1 MPILNVYDQES
12 KSWAEVPA
20 LKGSAATLEID
31 EVVTLAPNE
40 QAYITNAGDEY
51 NARLTLGIPR
61 GINGITPVRGI
72 DYWTAEDQAQI
83 INDVSEKLDYS
94 FDTLMTTIQNK
105 PVTYILTDKEQLDS
119 LLDLENNT
127 ITYNNEVKTLNPG
140 DVFLLTSTEE
150 PDYWFGEDSTGQK
163 LHELDARK
171 VDLTQYVKAEKLQV
185 MSLSDWESLD
195 SKDADTFYFIY
206 EGQ

>member
-12 KSWAEVPA
+12 KSWTEVPA

-40 QAYITNAGDEY
+40 QAYVTNVGDEY

-61 GINGITPVRGI
+61 GINGITPVRGT

-105 PVTYILTDKEQLDS
+105 PVTYILTNKEQLDS

-171 VDLTQYVKAEKLQV
+171 VDLTQYVKTEKLQV
-185 MSLSDWESLD
+185 MSLSDWESLG
-195 SKDADTFYFIY
+195 SKDENTFYFIY

>member
-31 EVVTLAPNE
+31 EVITLAPNE
-40 QAYITNAGDEY
+40 QAYVTNTGDEY
-51 NARLTLGIPR
+51 NAKLTLGIPR
-61 GINGITPVRGI
+61 GINGITPVRGT
-72 DYWTAEDQAQI
+72 DYWTAKDQAKI

-94 FDTLMTTIQNK
+94 FDTLMSAIQNK

-140 DVFLLTSTEE
+140 DVFLLTSTDE

-163 LHELDARK
+163 LHELDSRK
-171 VDLTQYVKAEKLQV
+171 VDLTQYMKVENLKTL
-185 MSLSDWESLD
+185 SLEEWQATQSPD
-195 SKDADTFYFIY
+195 SNTFYFIY

>member
-1 MPILNVYDQES
+1 MPILNVYDQEN
-12 KSWAEVPA
+12 KEWAEIPA
-20 LKGSAATLEID
+20 LKGSAATLEV
-31 EVVTLAPNE
+31 EQVVTLAPNE
-40 QAYITNAGDEY
+40 QAYVTNSGDEY
-51 NARLTLGIPR
+51 NAKLTLGIPR
-61 GINGITPVRGI
+61 GVNGITPVRGT

-94 FDTLMTTIQNK
+94 FDTLMTAIQNK
-105 PVTYILTDKEQLDS
+105 PVTYILTDKAQLDS
-119 LLDLENNT
+119 LLDLNNNT

-150 PDYWFGEDSTGQK
+150 PDYWFGEDTEGNK

-171 VDLTQYVKAEKLQV
+171 IDLTQFVKTENMKVL
-185 MSLSDWESLD
+185 SLD
-195 SKDADTFYFIY
+195 EWEATTSPDSSTFYFIY

>member
-1 MPILNVYDQES
+1 M
-12 KSWAEVPA
+12 
-20 LKGSAATLEID
+20 
-31 EVVTLAPNE
+31 
-40 QAYITNAGDEY
+40 
-51 NARLTLGIPR
+51 
-61 GINGITPVRGI
+61 
-72 DYWTAEDQAQI
+72 
-83 INDVSEKLDYS
+83 
-94 FDTLMTTIQNK
+94 
-105 PVTYILTDKEQLDS
+105 
-119 LLDLENNT
+119 LDLENNT

-171 VDLTQYVKAEKLQV
+171 VDLTQYVKTEKLQV
-185 MSLSDWESLD
+185 MSLSDWESLG

>member
-12 KSWAEVPA
+12 KSWAEVPT

-40 QAYITNAGDEY
+40 QAYVTNTGDEY

-61 GINGITPVRGI
+61 GINGITPVRGT

-94 FDTLMTTIQNK
+94 FDTLMTAIQNK

-171 VDLTQYVKAEKLQV
+171 VDLTQYVKTEKLQV
-185 MSLSDWESLD
+185 MSLSDWESLG

>member
-1 MPILNVYDQES
+1 MPILNVYDQGS

-40 QAYITNAGDEY
+40 QAYVTNAGDEY

-61 GINGITPVRGI
+61 GINGITPVRGT

-105 PVTYILTDKEQLDS
+105 PVTYILTNKEQLDS

-171 VDLTQYVKAEKLQV
+171 VDLTQYVKTEKLQV
-185 MSLSDWESLD
+185 MSLSDWESLG
-195 SKDADTFYFIY
+195 SKDENTFYFIY

>member
-40 QAYITNAGDEY
+40 QAYVTNAGDEY

-61 GINGITPVRGI
+61 GINGITPVRGT

-105 PVTYILTDKEQLDS
+105 PITYILTDKEQLDS

-171 VDLTQYVKAEKLQV
+171 VDLTQYVKTEKLQV
-185 MSLSDWESLD
+185 MSLSDWQSLD

>member
-1 MPILNVYDQES
+1 MPILNVYDQGS

-40 QAYITNAGDEY
+40 QAYVTNAGDEY

-61 GINGITPVRGI
+61 GINGITPVRGT

-94 FDTLMTTIQNK
+94 FNTLMTTIQNK

-171 VDLTQYVKAEKLQV
+171 VDLTQYVKTEKLQV

>member
-20 LKGSAATLEID
+20 LKGSAATLKINK
-31 EVVTLAPNE
+31 VVTLAPNE
-40 QAYITNAGDEY
+40 QAYVTNTGDEY
-51 NARLTLGIPR
+51 NAKLTLGIPR
-61 GINGITPVRGI
+61 GINGITPVRGT

-83 INDVSEKLDYS
+83 INDVSKKLDYS
-94 FDTLMTTIQNK
+94 FDTLMATIQNK

-171 VDLTQYVKAEKLQV
+171 VDLTQYVKTEKLQV
-185 MSLSDWESLD
+185 MSLSDWESLGQ
-195 SKDADTFYFIY
+195 KDADTFYFIY

>member
-1 MPILNVYDQES
+1 MPILSVYDQES

-40 QAYITNAGDEY
+40 QAYVTNTGDEY

-61 GINGITPVRGI
+61 GINGITPVRGT

-94 FDTLMTTIQNK
+94 FDTLMATIQNK

-127 ITYNNEVKTLNPG
+127 ITYNNEDKTLNPG

-171 VDLTQYVKAEKLQV
+171 VDLTQYVKTEKLQV
-185 MSLSDWESLD
+185 MSLSDWQSLV

>member
-1 MPILNVYDQES
+1 MPILNIYDQEN
-12 KSWAEVPA
+12 KEWAEIPA

-40 QAYITNAGDEY
+40 QAYVTNTGDEY
-51 NARLTLGIPR
+51 NAKLTLGIPR
-61 GINGITPVRGI
+61 GINGITPVRGT

-94 FDTLMTTIQNK
+94 FDTLMTAIQNK
-105 PVTYILTDKEQLDS
+105 PVTYILTNKAQLDS
-119 LLDLENNT
+119 LLDLNNNT
-127 ITYNNEVKTLNPG
+127 ITYNDEVKTLNPG

-150 PDYWFGEDSTGQK
+150 PDYWFGEDTEGNK

-171 VDLTQYVKAEKLQV
+171 IDLTQFVKTENMKVL
-185 MSLSDWESLD
+185 SLD
-195 SKDADTFYFIY
+195 EWEATTSPDSSTFYFIY

>member
-12 KSWAEVPA
+12 KSWAEVPT

-40 QAYITNAGDEY
+40 QAYVTNAGDEY

-61 GINGITPVRGI
+61 GINGITPVRGT

-94 FDTLMTTIQNK
+94 FDTLMTAIQNK

-171 VDLTQYVKAEKLQV
+171 VDLTQYVKTEKLQV
-185 MSLSDWESLD
+185 MSLSDWESLG

>member
-1 MPILNVYDQES
+1 MPILNVYDQEN
-12 KSWAEVPA
+12 KEWAEIPA
-20 LKGSAATLEID
+20 LKGSAATLKVEQ
-31 EVVTLAPNE
+31 VVTLAPNE
-40 QAYITNAGDEY
+40 QAYVTNSGDEY
-51 NARLTLGIPR
+51 NAKLTLGIPR
-61 GINGITPVRGI
+61 GINGITPVRGT

-94 FDTLMTTIQNK
+94 FDTLMTAIQNK
-105 PVTYILTDKEQLDS
+105 PVTYILTNKEQLDS

-127 ITYNNEVKTLNPG
+127 ITYNDEVKTLNPG

-171 VDLTQYVKAEKLQV
+171 VDLTQYVKTEKLQV
-185 MSLSDWESLD
+185 MSLSDWESLG
-195 SKDADTFYFIY
+195 SKDPDTFYFIY

>member
-40 QAYITNAGDEY
+40 QAYVTNAGDEY

-61 GINGITPVRGI
+61 GINGITPVRGT

-94 FDTLMTTIQNK
+94 FDTLMTAIQNK
-105 PVTYILTDKEQLDS
+105 PITYVLTNKAQLDS
-119 LLDLENNT
+119 LLDLNNNT
-127 ITYNNEVKTLNPG
+127 ITYNDEVKTLNPG

-150 PDYWFGEDSTGQK
+150 PDYWFGEDTEGNK

-171 VDLTQYVKAEKLQV
+171 IDLTQFVKTENMKVL
-185 MSLSDWESLD
+185 SLD
-195 SKDADTFYFIY
+195 EWEATTSPDSSTFYFIY

>member
-1 MPILNVYDQES
+1 MPILNVYDQENKEWS
-12 KSWAEVPA
+12 EIPA
-20 LKGSAATLEID
+20 LKGSAATLEVKQ
-31 EVVTLAPNE
+31 VVTLAPNE
-40 QAYITNAGDEY
+40 QAYVTNSGDEY
-51 NARLTLGIPR
+51 NAKLTLGIPR
-61 GINGITPVRGI
+61 GVNGITPVRGT

-94 FDTLMTTIQNK
+94 FDTLMAAIQNK
-105 PVTYILTDKEQLDS
+105 PITYILTNKEQLDS

-127 ITYNNEVKTLNPG
+127 ITYNDEVKTLNPG

-171 VDLTQYVKAEKLQV
+171 VDLTQYVKTEKLQV
-185 MSLSDWESLD
+185 MSLSDWESLG
-195 SKDADTFYFIY
+195 SKDENTFYFIY

>member
-20 LKGSAATLEID
+20 LKGSAATLEINK
-31 EVVTLAPNE
+31 VVTLAPNE
-40 QAYITNAGDEY
+40 QAYVTNTGDEY
-51 NARLTLGIPR
+51 NAKLTLGIPR
-61 GINGITPVRGI
+61 GINGITPVRGT

-83 INDVSEKLDYS
+83 INDVSKKLDYS
-94 FDTLMTTIQNK
+94 FDTLMATIQNK

-171 VDLTQYVKAEKLQV
+171 VDLTQYVKTEKLQV
-185 MSLSDWESLD
+185 MSLSDWESLG

>member
-40 QAYITNAGDEY
+40 QAYVTNAGDEY

-61 GINGITPVRGI
+61 GINGITPVRGT

-171 VDLTQYVKAEKLQV
+171 VDLTQYVKTEKLQV

>member
-20 LKGSAATLEID
+20 LKGSAATLEINK
-31 EVVTLAPNE
+31 VVTLAPNE
-40 QAYITNAGDEY
+40 QAYVTNTGDEY
-51 NARLTLGIPR
+51 NAKLTLGIPR
-61 GINGITPVRGI
+61 GINGITPVRGT

-83 INDVSEKLDYS
+83 INDVSNKLDYS
-94 FDTLMTTIQNK
+94 FDTLMATIQNK

-171 VDLTQYVKAEKLQV
+171 VDLTQYVKTEKLQV

>member
-40 QAYITNAGDEY
+40 QAYVTNAGDEY

-171 VDLTQYVKAEKLQV
+171 VDLTQYVKTEKLQV
-185 MSLSDWESLD
+185 MSLSDWESLG
-195 SKDADTFYFIY
+195 SKDENTFYFIY

>member
-1 MPILNVYDQES
+1 MPILNVYDQEN
-12 KSWAEVPA
+12 KEWAEVPA
-20 LKGSAATLEID
+20 LKGSAATLEV
-31 EVVTLAPNE
+31 EQVVTLAPNE
-40 QAYITNAGDEY
+40 QAYVTNSGDEY
-51 NARLTLGIPR
+51 NAKLTLGIPR
-61 GINGITPVRGI
+61 GINGITPVRGT

-83 INDVSEKLDYS
+83 IDDVSEKLDYS
-94 FDTLMTTIQNK
+94 FDTLMAAIQNK
-105 PVTYILTDKEQLDS
+105 PVTYILTNKEQLDS

-127 ITYNNEVKTLNPG
+127 ITYNDEVKTLNPG

-171 VDLTQYVKAEKLQV
+171 VDLTEYVKTEKLQV
-185 MSLSDWESLD
+185 MSLSDWESLG
-195 SKDADTFYFIY
+195 SKDENTFYFIY

>member
-40 QAYITNAGDEY
+40 QAYVTNAGDEY

-140 DVFLLTSTEE
+140 DVFLLTSTKE

>member
-1 MPILNVYDQES
+1 
-12 KSWAEVPA
+12 
-20 LKGSAATLEID
+20 
-31 EVVTLAPNE
+31 
-40 QAYITNAGDEY
+40 
-51 NARLTLGIPR
+51 
-61 GINGITPVRGI
+61 
-72 DYWTAEDQAQI
+72 
-83 INDVSEKLDYS
+83 
-94 FDTLMTTIQNK
+94 MTTIQNK
-105 PVTYILTDKEQLDS
+105 PVTYVLTDKEQLDS

-171 VDLTQYVKAEKLQV
+171 VDLTQYVKTEKLQV
-185 MSLSDWESLD
+185 MSLSDWESLG
-195 SKDADTFYFIY
+195 SKDPDTFYFIY

>member
-1 MPILNVYDQES
+1 MPILNVYDQEN
-12 KSWAEVPA
+12 KEWAEIPA
-20 LKGSAATLEID
+20 LKGSAATLEV
-31 EVVTLAPNE
+31 EQVVTLAPNE
-40 QAYITNAGDEY
+40 QAYVTNTGDEY

-61 GINGITPVRGI
+61 GINGITPVRGT

-94 FDTLMTTIQNK
+94 FDTLMAAIQNK
-105 PVTYILTDKEQLDS
+105 PVTYVLTNKEQLDS

-171 VDLTQYVKAEKLQV
+171 VDLTEYVKTEKLQV
-185 MSLSDWESLD
+185 MSLSDWESLG
-195 SKDADTFYFIY
+195 SKDENTFYFIY